1 MEEQSV
7 VNGIVSGS
15 SSSRTT
21 QELAMEGQKYLE
33 ETIEYAFQIL
43 SSMNDELCNPVL
55 WSIASPSAASS
66 ASPLHHNN
74 GPSSHS
80 SNGGAGDAASDNSN
94 HHAESGAVGGG
105 AGAGGALEEARFRYK
120 NAIASLR
127 NVLEAIPNSQKA
139 KSFDTGSTDS
149 PMELDDMEIEK
160 LEERASSLRKELAN
174 KNMHLKILI
183 DQLRDLLSDISTW
196 QSSLIIVV
204 AHHMYSMSSYTYLAT
219 DYGIQLSLFTHHM
232 WIDGFFIV
240 GAVHAAIFILV

>member
-1 MEEQSV
+1 
-7 VNGIVSGS
+7 
-15 SSSRTT
+15 
-21 QELAMEGQKYLE
+21 MEGQKYLE

-196 QSSLIIVV
+196 QSP
-204 AHHMYSMSSYTYLAT
+204 YST
-219 DYGIQLSLFTHHM
+219 
-232 WIDGFFIV
+232 
-240 GAVHAAIFILV
+240 

>member
-7 VNGIVSGS
+7 VNGVVSGS
-15 SSSRTT
+15 SSPKTT

-55 WSIASPSAASS
+55 WSTASPSAASS

-80 SNGGAGDAASDNSN
+80 SNGAAGDAASDNSN
-94 HHAESGAVGGG
+94 HHAESGAAGGGG
-105 AGAGGALEEARFRYK
+105 AGTGGALEEARCRYK
-120 NAIASLR
+120 NAISSLR
-127 NVLEAIPNSQKA
+127 SVLETIPNSQKA

-149 PMELDDMEIEK
+149 PMELDDSEIEK

-174 KNMHLKILI
+174 KNVHLKRLI
-183 DQLRDLLSDISTW
+183 DQLRNLLSDISTW
-196 QSSLIIVV
+196 QS
-204 AHHMYSMSSYTYLAT
+204 AYST
-219 DYGIQLSLFTHHM
+219 
-232 WIDGFFIV
+232 
-240 GAVHAAIFILV
+240 